1 MVTQTLGGP
10 FQTGSH
16 CIIIILA
23 NINHWEIPQSSHIS
37 SLEYLALKSTTN
49 NLISSSI
56 AIHTHGHILFP
67 HVPLCIGQARSDRHL
82 RAHNAVPA
90 VVVVLLGVEVHGA
103 ALALGTAGHF
113 SQLFGDYLVHGD
125 AAGQSVAVVSVGRD

>member
-37 SLEYLALKSTTN
+37 SLEYLAL
-49 NLISSSI
+49 ISSSI
-56 AIHTHGHILFP
+56 AIHAHGHILFP